1 MASSRRGPSPELEL
15 ELEIQNGS
23 PNPAPSSASAAE
35 VGSVTSEGHRGDR
48 QLEPADRGL
57 AAWKVLCAAFMFEAV
72 LWGEDL
78 KLSTCFI
85 EELFQFHHY

>member
-15 ELEIQNGS
+15 EIQNGS
-23 PNPAPSSASAAE
+23 PDPTPSSASAAGG
-35 VGSVTSEGHRGDR
+35 GSVISEGHRGDQ

-78 KLSTCFI
+78 KLSTCLI
-85 EELFQFHHY
+85 EELFLFHHY